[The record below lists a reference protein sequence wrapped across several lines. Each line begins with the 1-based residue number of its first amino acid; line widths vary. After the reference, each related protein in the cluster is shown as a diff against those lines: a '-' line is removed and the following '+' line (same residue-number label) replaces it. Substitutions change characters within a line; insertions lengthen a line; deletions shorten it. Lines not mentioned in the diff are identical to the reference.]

1 MIDVLERYCTASELA
16 RSLGVSRSVIYVWV
30 RRGLIPQGLKIGH
43 VRRWRVSEVR
53 KALEEMNKGGIA
65 E

>member
-1 MIDVLERYCTASELA
+1 MVDVLEKYCTASELA